1 MKKTKLNY
9 NIVRYKSNYAMID
22 VETFNDVKKGQR
34 VFPYDI
40 SIAILNN
47 KHEIIDFYCLLLED
61 VIVKPLF
68 QESCYYKDKL
78 PLYFSELSNKK
89 TRKQIKFFVGTAYE
103 IVKRLNDIINKYDI
117 KLIKGYNI
125 GFDYSAINNLY
136 DSVNNSIRIQK
147 KWHNEIDIDYSTIQP
162 LIHNEFKKVNC
173 FDLMYAYTTLLQN
186 NLSLRL
192 EYERYCIE
200 NNYLTEKG
208 ACISSKEDTMYKFFI
223 NSDQTEWHLGFKD
236 VIDEIELDKQLRHY
250 VKTRHLKSDCLTLNT
265 KVSSCV
271 YKNNG
276 LYTLTR
282 INKELEKFSNI

>member
-22 VETFNDVKKGQR
+22 VETFNDVKKSKY
-34 VFPYDI
+34 VVPYDI

-47 KHEIIDFYCLLLED
+47 KHEIIDFQCLLLKD
-61 VIVKPLF
+61 IFTKQYL
-68 QESCYYKDKL
+68 QDNCYYKDKL
-78 PLYFSELSNKK
+78 PLYFSELNNKK
-89 TRKQIKFFVGTAYE
+89 TKKQVKFFIGSDYE
-103 IVKRLNDIINKYDI
+103 ILNKLNDIINKYDI
-117 KLIKGYNI
+117 KLIKGFNI
-125 GFDYSAINNLY
+125 GFDYNAINKLY
-136 DSVNNSIRIQK
+136 DSVNNSIRIEK
-147 KWHNEIDIDYSTIQP
+147 KWHNELNVNYSTIKP

-200 NNYLTEKG
+200 NNYLTDSG
-208 ACISSKEDTMYKFFI
+208 TCISSKEDTMYKFFI

-265 KVSSCV
+265 KVNSMV
-271 YKNNG
+271 YRNNG
-276 LYTLTR
+276 LYTITR
-282 INKELEKFSNI
+282 VNKELDKLSNI